1 MNYKKMK
8 RNLTLGLIPSRKLHL
23 LPALP
28 RAVSRGLLCKIQVL
42 RGRIAKELLLPLKFK
57 K

>member
-8 RNLTLGLIPSRKLHL
+8 RNLILGLIPSSKIHL

-28 RAVSRGLLCKIQVL
+28 VSRGLLFKIQVHW
-42 RGRIAKELLLPLKFK
+42 GRIAKELLLPLKFK

>member
-42 RGRIAKELLLPLKFK
+42 RERIAKELLLPLKFK